1 MDDPGYVQES
11 AVAARK
17 MVDEQLKTRNIQ
29 SKTVLQA
36 MSAVPRHLFVP
47 ENIQKLAYIDSSLQI
62 GLDQT
67 ISQPYIAAY
76 MTEQLEPLFG
86 KKILEIGTGS
96 GYQTALLSY
105 LGCEVYT
112 VELLKELS
120 ERSERILAKLNFKN
134 IKLKCANGFS
144 GWPEEAPFDAIIV
157 TAAPDH
163 VPEKLVEQL
172 KEGGKMILPVGKA
185 NSVQMLKLITKMEKT
200 FIEQDLFSVI
210 FVPML

>member
-11 AVAARK
+11 AVAAKK

-144 GWPEEAPFDAIIV
+144 GWPEAAPFDAIIV

-200 FIEQDLFSVI
+200 FIEQDLLSVI